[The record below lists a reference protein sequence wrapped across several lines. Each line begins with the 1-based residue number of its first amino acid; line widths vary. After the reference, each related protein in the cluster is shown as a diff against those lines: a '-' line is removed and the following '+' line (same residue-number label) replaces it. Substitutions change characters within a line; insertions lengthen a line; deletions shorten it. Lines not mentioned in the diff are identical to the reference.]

1 MIAFACAAMLCWVA
15 TKEVEAL
22 TCACSDCDAG
32 VCTVLD
38 AGGSCYASLVLVD
51 MVQVAPIH
59 RGCYDYAAASKDYCG
74 TDTFVPLNG
83 TNYSTYY
90 KVECCDDKDQCN
102 KELSPALTTGFL
114 STPDDSKLVCHSYN
128 SKKSDYKSFCETDRG
143 FCYWMLRRN
152 ESGNTTQ
159 WKQGCSSTCEP
170 DNRNR
175 VTKHCCKT
183 SHCNVFPGDE
193 PTGSPVVT
201 TASSSSFPL
210 QTSPSPQVSPLSLT
224 SLSSVGDP
232 TSLPTSAATSLEM
245 SPYLIVSAILGALY
259 LLIVVVLIVLVAGV
273 CIRQRNLSQSLHDKT
288 SLYSRST
295 SSTSV

>member
-1 MIAFACAAMLCWVA
+1 MCRDVVLGGDEGGGRQVNAGSTYKSECYPAIHPFLFSVHPP
-15 TKEVEAL
+15 TAL

-114 STPDDSKLVCHSYN
+114 STPDGESVPGGEKCAQARPIFAKISNFAILFLLQKRSHALFFKEAIRMQGFTSFVKEKL
-128 SKKSDYKSFCETDRG
+128 
-143 FCYWMLRRN
+143 LRRKRR
-152 ESGNTTQ
+152 G
-159 WKQGCSSTCEP
+159 
-170 DNRNR
+170 
-175 VTKHCCKT
+175 
-183 SHCNVFPGDE
+183 
-193 PTGSPVVT
+193 
-201 TASSSSFPL
+201 
-210 QTSPSPQVSPLSLT
+210 
-224 SLSSVGDP
+224 
-232 TSLPTSAATSLEM
+232 
-245 SPYLIVSAILGALY
+245 
-259 LLIVVVLIVLVAGV
+259 
-273 CIRQRNLSQSLHDKT
+273 
-288 SLYSRST
+288 
-295 SSTSV
+295 